1 MNEQSDIDITKNTCS
16 PKKIGESEELGEE
29 LSLKEVIQE
38 QAIEDE
44 APLSSKFSLRKI
56 LGGDLL
62 NTGAIR
68 RQIWLFLLI
77 GFFCLLYIAN
87 RYSCQKDI
95 IEIDKLQTELSDAK
109 YKALSSSSQLTEK
122 SRMSNVIDLLKN
134 NKDTTLKIANQPPY
148 IINVP
153 EGE

>member
-16 PKKIGESEELGEE
+16 PKEIGESEELGEK

-68 RQIWLFLLI
+68 RQIWLAHRLFLSALH
-77 GFFCLLYIAN
+77 
-87 RYSCQKDI
+87 CQP
-95 IEIDKLQTELSDAK
+95 LQL
-109 YKALSSSSQLTEK
+109 
-122 SRMSNVIDLLKN
+122 
-134 NKDTTLKIANQPPY
+134 
-148 IINVP
+148 P
-153 EGE
+153 EGYYRNR